1 MADFKLA
8 YFKTMGHEGGYVNN
22 VHDRGG
28 ETYKG
33 IARKM
38 NPSWEGWP
46 LIDSY
51 KKAADFKRLMER
63 DEFLENLVRLF
74 YKSNYWDPIGLDQIK
89 FQSIA
94 EELFDTAVNMGVSI
108 AIKFLQEALNLLNR
122 NQKDFKDISVDGALG
137 SKTLESFL
145 AYPNQTAML
154 KTLNGLQF
162 TRYRNI
168 CSSDPSQEVFFH
180 GWLNRV

>member
-22 VHDRGG
+22 KNDRGG

-33 IARKM
+33 VARKK
-38 NPSWEGWP
+38 NPDWKGWA

-51 KKAADFKRLMER
+51 KTNKEFIKMLER
-63 DEFLENLVRLF
+63 DEFLQQLVLAF
-74 YKSNYWDPIGLDQIK
+74 YKTLYWDALQLDVFKSQP
-89 FQSIA
+89 IA
-94 EELFDTAVNMGVSI
+94 EELFDTSVNIGTGT
-108 AIKFLQEALNLLNR
+108 AIMLMQEALNLLNR
-122 NQKDFKDISVDGALG
+122 NQKDFHDIEVDGIIGPRTIALLQG
-137 SKTLESFL
+137 
-145 AYPNQTAML
+145 YPNSGAML

-162 TRYRNI
+162 SRYRYI
-168 CSSDPSQEVFFH
+168 CKNNPTQEEFFH